1 MRILITGICGFVGST
16 LVEAWRQGGSPHTLI
31 GLDNM
36 IRPGSEINRARLR
49 SWDVPL
55 VHGDLR
61 CPSDLD
67 ALPPVD
73 WVIDA
78 AANPSVLAG
87 LDGKSSSRQLLEHNL
102 VGTINLLEYCR
113 RHRAGLI
120 LISTSRVYSIAP
132 LSAIAVRAVNDA
144 FAPSDAAAFP
154 PGFTAAGIAEDFST
168 TPPLSLYG
176 ASKAACETLAL
187 EYGCSF
193 GFPVWINRCG
203 VLAGPGQFGHAE
215 QGIFSFWLHAW
226 RARRPLKYI
235 GFGGQGHQ
243 VRDLLHPRDLI
254 DVFDR
259 QMNDSGPSASRVF
272 NLAGG
277 AGQCMSLRQLS
288 QWCAARWGEHAV
300 QSQPQPRP
308 FDLPWVVLDSA
319 RAKER
324 WGFEPR
330 TRGPQILDEIAAF
343 AEQNPQWL
351 DLSHQP
357 VVRA

>member
-16 LVEAWRQGGSPHTLI
+16 LVEAWRQRGSPHTLI

-61 CPSDLD
+61 SPSDLD

-132 LSAIAVRAVNDA
+132 LSMIAVRAVNDA
-144 FAPSDAAAFP
+144 FTPGEASAFP
-154 PGFTAAGIAEDFST
+154 PGFSAAGIAEDFST

-187 EYGCSF
+187 EYGCTF

-215 QGIFSFWLHAW
+215 QGIFSFWLHSW

-259 QMNDSGPSASRVF
+259 QMNDSGPSATRVF

-277 AGQCMSLRQLS
+277 AEQCMSLRQLS
-288 QWCAARWGEHAV
+288 QWCAARWGEHTV
-300 QSQPQPRP
+300 QSQPEPRP

-319 RAKER
+319 RARQR
-324 WGFEPR
+324 WGFAPR
-330 TRGPQILDEIAAF
+330 TRGPQILDEIAEF
-343 AEQNPQWL
+343 AEQNPHWL